1 MRTYNE
7 ELKTKLSKE
16 IQDIE
21 MEMYAI
27 DKEIKSVVNELNNDK
42 NNEELRNKY
51 NDLMK
56 RYYKLETM
64 SFEKCDKYDTL

>member
-1 MRTYNE
+1 MTTK

-27 DKEIKSVVNELNNDK
+27 NHEIKSIVNELNNDK
-42 NNEELRNKY
+42 NNEELKDKY
-51 NDLMK
+51 NELMR
-56 RYYKLETM
+56 RYEELETL
-64 SFEKCDKYDTL
+64 SFEKCDEYDAL